1 MPKVDDLGST
11 FKQLVDQFNKLG
23 KLNDPV
29 VSFEQPRVDSGQL
42 ECKLVNDPTILLVA
56 GGTSLMNKP
65 MQHVNLYYSA
75 GSGSKRH
82 MQVFA
87 TLFDVVLPKI
97 DAAQK
102 AAIIER
108 INWDLANFVE
118 IQIDTSAGTAGQK
131 WGFVTRGILNNGE
144 MRCVEIRR
152 ATSPSAL
159 QLIRR

>member
-1 MPKVDDLGST
+1 MPKVDDLGLN

-23 KLNDPV
+23 KANDPV
-29 VSFEQPRVDSGQL
+29 VCFEQPKVESGQL

-56 GGTSLMNKP
+56 GGTSLMNQP

-82 MQVFA
+82 TQVFA
-87 TLFDVVLPKI
+87 TLFDVVLPKV
-97 DAAQK
+97 DTAQK
-102 AAIIER
+102 TAIIER

-118 IQIDTSAGTAGQK
+118 IQVDTSVGTADRN
-131 WGFVTRGILNNGE
+131 WGFVTRGILNNGQ

-159 QLIRR
+159 QVIRR